1 MSVGVV
7 FDCDGTLL
15 DSAAAWKVAE
25 NRLAAAAS
33 VQLTPDESEAL
44 ATMTIPEVA
53 TYFHRRFGLCHD
65 AAGVVRMID
74 EMMLDYYR
82 YRVVA
87 RPGAV
92 EFVRDLIRAGVRC
105 SVASSSPQRYLK
117 AGLSKVGLWG
127 LFSTVLSVD
136 DVDCSKRDPL
146 IFRRAMQE
154 MGTTPQL
161 TWGVDD
167 SAYAIQTMRTA
178 GMATVGLFDRDDT
191 STFEQLNAAA
201 DVVARSFDE
210 LELRLFTEN
219 IRSA

>member
-1 MSVGVV
+1 
-7 FDCDGTLL
+7 
-15 DSAAAWKVAE
+15 
-25 NRLAAAAS
+25 
-33 VQLTPDESEAL
+33 
-44 ATMTIPEVA
+44 
-53 TYFHRRFGLCHD
+53 
-65 AAGVVRMID
+65 
-74 EMMLDYYR
+74 
-82 YRVVA
+82 
-87 RPGAV
+87 
-92 EFVRDLIRAGVRC
+92 
-105 SVASSSPQRYLK
+105 
-117 AGLSKVGLWG
+117 
-127 LFSTVLSVD
+127 
-136 DVDCSKRDPL
+136 
-146 IFRRAMQE
+146 MQE